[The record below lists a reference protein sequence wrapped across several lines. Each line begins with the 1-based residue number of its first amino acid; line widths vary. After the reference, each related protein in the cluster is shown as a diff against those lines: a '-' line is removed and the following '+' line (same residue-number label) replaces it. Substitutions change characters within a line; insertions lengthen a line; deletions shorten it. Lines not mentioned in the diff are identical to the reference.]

1 MRTRTIMTVSAAVII
16 VVPSASCQSADT
28 GGPTAATSST
38 SASSAVATTS
48 PPIPPPPPPPPPAGP
63 PVQLDQLK
71 GLMPDA
77 GQVSS
82 AVGVPNLGISESHDN
97 LSLLPD
103 DYASDMT
110 CVGALADAA
119 IQPYSESPVVL
130 VRTQDYAPTDGSG
143 SFSAITSAILY
154 ETVQDAQDQVT
165 ATVNAWHGC
174 VGKPIQVKTASPATF
189 TVGAA
194 SVAGAVNTVVNN
206 RTAPPGP
213 AWACGRGI
221 TARNNVVIDL
231 TVCGSDPAAVGAG
244 TVALVNQIAG
254 KVPA

>member
-1 MRTRTIMTVSAAVII
+1 MQ
-16 VVPSASCQSADT
+16 VP
-28 GGPTAATSST
+28 
-38 SASSAVATTS
+38 
-48 PPIPPPPPPPPPAGP
+48 
-63 PVQLDQLK
+63 QLK
-71 GLMPDA
+71 GLMPDP

-82 AVGVPNLGISESHDN
+82 AVNVPNLGISESHDS
-97 LSLLPD
+97 LDLLPD

-110 CVGALADAA
+110 CVSALSDAA
-119 IQPYSESPVVL
+119 IQPYAETPVVL
-130 VRTQDYAPTDGSG
+130 VRTQDYAPADGSG
-143 SFSAITSAILY
+143 TFLATVSVVLY
-154 ETVQDAQDQVT
+154 EAVQDAQDQAA

-174 VGKPIQVKTASPATF
+174 AGKQIQVKMVSPATF
-189 TVGAA
+189 TVGTA

-231 TVCGSDPAAVGAG
+231 TVCGSDPAAVGASA
-244 TVALVNQIAG
+244 VALVNQVVA